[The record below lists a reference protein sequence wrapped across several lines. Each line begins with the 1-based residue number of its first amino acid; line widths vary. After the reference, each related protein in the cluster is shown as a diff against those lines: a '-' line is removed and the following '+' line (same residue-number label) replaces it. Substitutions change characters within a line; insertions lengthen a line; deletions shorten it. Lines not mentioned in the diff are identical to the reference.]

1 MKKLMVGL
9 MVLGLASAV
18 SAALI
23 TTDDFS
29 SSGALTA
36 NGWEAYSGADA
47 SITSDGSV
55 ASVGSG
61 AEDIRLVFADQGAGA
76 TYASF
81 ILNISTLPSSG
92 SEYSFGFI
100 DGSTMDARWGIV
112 SESSGTAFGIGSW
125 GGGTTL
131 LNTFSG
137 LSLNTDY
144 MITMYNDGSTDH
156 RLWVDSHGTDFA
168 SADLPANND
177 AAGGIDGIFIRQAG
191 ALDNGAADWTVD
203 DVVVATTFA
212 EVIPEPTTLALLGV
226 ALGML
231 AIVRRRRIA

>member
-1 MKKLMVGL
+1 MKKLMIGL
-9 MVLGLASAV
+9 MVLGLAGAV

-29 SSGALTA
+29 SSGALTN
-36 NGWEAYSGADA
+36 NGWEAYNGADG

-61 AEDIRLVFADQGAGA
+61 AEDIRLVFADQGVGS

-81 ILNISTLPSSG
+81 ILNVSSLPASG

-100 DGSTMDARWGIV
+100 DGATMDARWGIV
-112 SESSGTAFGIGSW
+112 SEDSGKGFGIGSW
-125 GGGTTL
+125 VGTTL
-131 LNTFSG
+131 NNTFSG

-144 MITMYNDGSTDH
+144 MITMFYDGSSDH
-156 RLWVDSHGTDFA
+156 RLWVDSDGTDFA
-168 SADLPANND
+168 SADLTETNNVG
-177 AAGGIDGIFIRQAG
+177 GGIDGIFIRQAG
-191 ALDNGAADWTVD
+191 ALDNGAAAWTMD

-226 ALGML
+226 AVGLL
-231 AIVRRRRIA
+231 TVVRRRRIA